1 MNNYIANLSL
11 RGKFLLI
18 AIAML
23 VPISV
28 LSFMTA
34 QFEWQS
40 LSMATNEDM
49 GQDWTSELLMIT
61 ENLSEYR
68 EHSIAVAGGAENER
82 GEMQEHQGLVRDAAA
97 KLDKLMADGDEGYI
111 EASGWK
117 DLGRASRKRSK
128 VMALRR

>member
-34 QFEWQS
+34 RLEWQS
-40 LSMATNEDM
+40 LSMRASTENI
-49 GQDWTSELLMIT
+49 GLDWASELLMIAA
-61 ENLSEYR
+61 NLSEYR

-82 GEMQEHQGLVRDAAA
+82 GEMRNTRASSRNAAA
-97 KLDKLMADGDEGYI
+97 KLDELMADGNEELHRSVGLEGPG
-111 EASGWK
+111 AARQGSH
-117 DLGRASRKRSK
+117 
-128 VMALRR
+128 RR

>member
-34 QFEWQS
+34 QIR
-40 LSMATNEDM
+40 MA
-49 GQDWTSELLMIT
+49 GP
-61 ENLSEYR
+61 
-68 EHSIAVAGGAENER
+68 EH
-82 GEMQEHQGLVRDAAA
+82 
-97 KLDKLMADGDEGYI
+97 GDQ
-111 EASGWK
+111 
-117 DLGRASRKRSK
+117 
-128 VMALRR
+128 